1 MSVLSVLNLGANLS
15 LGVLRKFV
23 LLKLKRV
30 LTFWTRLSALNKM
43 LSGQPRLVDDLK
55 IVF

>member
-23 LLKLKRV
+23 LIKLKRV

-43 LSGQPRLVDDLK
+43 LSGQRRLVDDLK

>member
-23 LLKLKRV
+23 LIKLKRV

-43 LSGQPRLVDDLK
+43 LSGQPRLVDDLE